1 MHVRDSYERP
11 RARSSE
17 RKMVRSAQSTPKKN
31 VLRPVLSDLG
41 SQTVKSVEFLF
52 RTVQASL
59 WSQRN
64 GSPQLESNPCAEAA
78 RVVHIGHR
86 ATRLARGTCDT
97 GITNSRTR
105 TGPRVS
111 QDCKRARWKNKRSHV
126 CCLSGDEVSV
136 QTERNLVRRC
146 LRACAGPSQC
156 SHLHR
161 ITHKCTC

>member
-1 MHVRDSYERP
+1 MNDFEHAAP
-11 RARSSE
+11 REKWFEAHRAPQSKTFFELSS
-17 RKMVRSAQSTPKKN
+17 AT
-31 VLRPVLSDLG
+31 LG
-41 SQTVKSVEFLF
+41 SQNVKSVEFSFGPFKPLSGLSA
-52 RTVQASL
+52 TAAHNWKATL
-59 WSQRN
+59 
-64 GSPQLESNPCAEAA
+64 CAEAA

-97 GITNSRTR
+97 GITNSRNR
-105 TGPRVS
+105 RGPRVS

-146 LRACAGPSQC
+146 LKACAGPSQC